1 MRRYI
6 YMYVCN
12 VDVKRKAQRF
22 ASPRLAS
29 PYTRSLWLTTN
40 DANASMYLH
49 KRFVCN
55 GVQWTAKKICTML
68 QSDVWTW
75 HTFDRRLII
84 YRFNMQFHYQSAHR
98 RHCNRVCKPIS
109 TNQSIFAMS
118 NGSIGK
124 DNEIE
129 CSSSLYICI
138 LDLFHCALFVQRLAK
153 ISY

>member
-1 MRRYI
+1 MRG
-6 YMYVCN
+6 YMYVCTYVRN
-12 VDVKRKAQRF
+12 VDVKRKAQW
-22 ASPRLAS
+22 LAS

-55 GVQWTAKKICTML
+55 GVQSTARKIWTML

-75 HTFDRRLII
+75 HTSDRGLII
-84 YRFNMQFHYQSAHR
+84 YRYNVQFRYQSAHR
-98 RHCNRVCKPIS
+98 RHCNRVFKPIS

-118 NGSIGK
+118 NGSIVK

-138 LDLFHCALFVQRLAK
+138 VDLFQRALFVQRLAK

>member
-1 MRRYI
+1 MYVR
-6 YMYVCN
+6 MYVCD
-12 VDVKRKAQRF
+12 VDVKRKAQW
-22 ASPRLAS
+22 LAS

-55 GVQWTAKKICTML
+55 GVQSTARKIWTML
-68 QSDVWTW
+68 QSDVWAW
-75 HTFDRRLII
+75 HTFDRGLTI
-84 YRFNMQFHYQSAHR
+84 YRYNVQFHYQSAHR
-98 RHCNRVCKPIS
+98 RHCNRVFKPIS

-118 NGSIGK
+118 ILK

-138 LDLFHCALFVQRLAK
+138 LDLFQRALFAQRLAK